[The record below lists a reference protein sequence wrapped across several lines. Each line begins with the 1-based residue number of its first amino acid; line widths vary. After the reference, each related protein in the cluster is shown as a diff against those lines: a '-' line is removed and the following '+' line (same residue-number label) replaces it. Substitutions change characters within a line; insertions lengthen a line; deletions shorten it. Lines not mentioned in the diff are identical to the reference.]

1 MQSTRPFPTWQSHL
15 SLIWSV
21 AMTQYRLRTRYRGWF
36 LLDTLIPTVMAAVP
50 ILLGR
55 ATGGLNAAANFEANT
70 GTSNYVIYILIGSNV
85 FAIVSTAL
93 WNTGFWLRREAQTGT
108 LEALYLAPTTR
119 FHIVAGIA
127 LQGAMRSLVNFA
139 LAFTLGCLLFQV
151 NPLQG
156 DILIALAFLLIGV
169 LPMFG
174 LSLLFGALVLKVKE
188 ANALISLMQW
198 VVSILMGVYFPI
210 TVLPPFLRFVAMLFP
225 PTWVNNGVRA
235 SLLGVGYFFDSWYKD
250 LTVLWLFVL
259 IGPLLGMWAFSRV
272 ERGMKRSEGVG
283 QF

>member
-1 MQSTRPFPTWQSHL
+1 
-15 SLIWSV
+15 
-21 AMTQYRLRTRYRGWF
+21 MTQYRLRTRYRGWF